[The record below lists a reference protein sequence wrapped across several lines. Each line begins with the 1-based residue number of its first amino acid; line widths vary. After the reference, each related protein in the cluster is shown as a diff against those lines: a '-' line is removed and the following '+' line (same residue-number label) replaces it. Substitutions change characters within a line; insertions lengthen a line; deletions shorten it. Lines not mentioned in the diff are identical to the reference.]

1 MLAYTLQHWA
11 TGQLL
16 HQQGFSKGA
25 PRYVLLL
32 DPAGEG
38 GKPTKCYLL
47 RLTAGIA
54 PARMLLLPSSCSSSH
69 PHPHPHPSSPAC
81 AGAQPMI
88 GVVSNSS
95 YSSQSNV
102 TIRVGE
108 TPMQPASGTASSER
122 LVPIT
127 LVVAIG
133 VASGLL
139 LLGAGFCIMW
149 LRRSNRLAGEAG
161 AADDNK
167 GSLQVGR
174 LIDHDGLG

>member
-1 MLAYTLQHWA
+1 
-11 TGQLL
+11 
-16 HQQGFSKGA
+16 
-25 PRYVLLL
+25 
-32 DPAGEG
+32 
-38 GKPTKCYLL
+38 
-47 RLTAGIA
+47 
-54 PARMLLLPSSCSSSH
+54 
-69 PHPHPHPSSPAC
+69 
-81 AGAQPMI
+81 MI

-174 LIDHDGLG
+174 LIDHDGLGWLWRSAASTGVWPLPLIAVPCQLWARCE